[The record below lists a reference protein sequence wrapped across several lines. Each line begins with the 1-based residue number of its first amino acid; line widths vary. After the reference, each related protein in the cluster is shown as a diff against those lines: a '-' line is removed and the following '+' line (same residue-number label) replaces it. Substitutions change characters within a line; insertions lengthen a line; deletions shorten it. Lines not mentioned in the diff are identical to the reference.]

1 VAFSVQHLLIIQNV
15 IQFLFVSTGFF
26 VPPPLIV
33 TTSGMFYCVT
43 MLSPPSICSVGENCA

>member
-1 VAFSVQHLLIIQNV
+1 MAFSVQHLLIIQNV